1 LTSPGG
7 RRSTWAAVAWA
18 EGLILAGIA
27 LVGAAVATSARFC
40 TFSLG
45 CDGKSSVGG
54 GSLVLLALGLVAI
67 VGSPV
72 AAARSSG
79 RPAPGRAAAL
89 AALAFV
95 LALVVG
101 AIVFAV
107 LVDDVLPALVLAL
120 GVEGSIAVRP
130 PSRRAVNV
138 RIVVVAALVVL
149 SGVLHS
155 SDVTILLLALLT
167 LPAIGL
173 ADTLSGRPT

>member
-1 LTSPGG
+1 MTSPGG

-95 LALVVG
+95 LALVV
-101 AIVFAV
+101 
-107 LVDDVLPALVLAL
+107 
-120 GVEGSIAVRP
+120 
-130 PSRRAVNV
+130 
-138 RIVVVAALVVL
+138 L